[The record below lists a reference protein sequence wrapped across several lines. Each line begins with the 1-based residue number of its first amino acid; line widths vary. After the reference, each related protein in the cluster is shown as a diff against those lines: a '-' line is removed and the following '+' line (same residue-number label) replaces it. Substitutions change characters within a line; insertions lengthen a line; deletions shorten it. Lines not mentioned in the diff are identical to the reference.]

1 MENNNKLFAV
11 LAWLQLIIGVLLATV
26 MMWGYANYKA
36 SLGLFVHS
44 VAASIGAVSDVV
56 IRTAETVEAR
66 RELLDQTS
74 QMLLVTRKQINEL
87 RVAGE
92 NQAKLAP
99 QYAQGLRSA
108 STVTGKLGNSMG
120 SLGDGLLRISIPSGI
135 QFVGMKPVIVMSQP
149 LAAKGQELKDN
160 SRDIKA
166 ISDSLSGISELLG
179 RDSKTVSTAFVATT
193 EQALKVLTEVE
204 KTLAQIKTQDLPK
217 AIADLKT
224 AAQNLRSVSAQ
235 IDMVGNGGLILLI
248 VGLLLASWCIVH
260 SLGSLMLVK
269 SRAFEPINI
278 ANQFTSSQLQGNAK

>member
-1 MENNNKLFAV
+1 MKNSNKLFAV
-11 LAWLQLIIGVLLATV
+11 LAWLQLIIGVLLATA

-56 IRTAETVEAR
+56 VRTAELVDAR

-74 QMLLVTRKQINEL
+74 QMLAVTRNQINEL
-87 RVAGE
+87 RVATE

-99 QYAQGLRSA
+99 QYAEGLRSA
-108 STVTGKLGNSMG
+108 STVTGKLGGSMG
-120 SLGDGLLRISIPSGI
+120 SLGDVLLRLSIPSI
-135 QFVGMKPVIVMSQP
+135 HMERMKPVLEMSHP
-149 LAAKGQELKDN
+149 LAAKGQELKDI
-160 SRDIKA
+160 SQDIKA
-166 ISDSLSGISELLG
+166 FSDSLSGISEALG
-179 RDSKTVSTAFVATT
+179 RDSKNVSTAFVATT

-217 AIADLKT
+217 AIVDMKT

-269 SRAFEPINI
+269 SRAFDPVKS
-278 ANQFTSSQLQGNAK
+278 AN